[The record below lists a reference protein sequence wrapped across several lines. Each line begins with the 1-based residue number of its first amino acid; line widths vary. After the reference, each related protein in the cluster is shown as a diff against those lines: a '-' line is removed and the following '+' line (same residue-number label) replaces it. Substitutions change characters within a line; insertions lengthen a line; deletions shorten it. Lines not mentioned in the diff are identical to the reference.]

1 MTRAVD
7 CIHPAHEDLHATAEN
22 DEELINVVRQHI
34 QDAHPDMNP
43 EQAVDIVAQGAYD
56 EGSSAA

>member
-1 MTRAVD
+1 MTRALD
-7 CIHPAHEDLHATAEN
+7 CIDPSHDDVHATAEN

-43 EQAVDIVAQGAYD
+43 EQAVEIVSQGAYD
-56 EGSSAA
+56 EGPTAA